1 MRPIRCGL
9 NISLGHTASVISDA
23 EHCMRTARTR
33 ERYSQLRKVVD
44 EQPEF
49 TAPSTTVGVVAG
61 SSDWHDPK
69 QLKNMASLHPAMQE
83 SAWIPPPKLNF
94 SSKSNAP
101 AAYKAHN
108 TNVKSTHNRFAK
120 SLRDS
125 SPQPPAR
132 SGSTSARRPL
142 DAVNSQ
148 TLGSLST
155 RNNVRP
161 PKLVPELKSP
171 KKRPEWQTP
180 AFTGNS
186 ARLHKSQRDQFK
198 FVTRD
203 ASDH

>member
-1 MRPIRCGL
+1 MVL
-9 NISLGHTASVISDA
+9 
-23 EHCMRTARTR
+23 
-33 ERYSQLRKVVD
+33 
-44 EQPEF
+44 EQPEL

-94 SSKSNAP
+94 SSKSDAP
-101 AAYKAHN
+101 DAYKAHN

-125 SPQPPAR
+125 SPRPLAR
-132 SGSTSARRPL
+132 SGSTSERRPL
-142 DAVNSQ
+142 EAVNSQ
-148 TLGSLST
+148 SSGSLSM
-155 RNNVRP
+155 RNVRP